1 MKGLGEMDTNKENRT
16 WQANISLPD
25 PRHLK
30 CQMTSLN
37 NLFFFLDKTSLNNH
51 AFVWTNTGILVKVT
65 EMK

>member
-1 MKGLGEMDTNKENRT
+1 MKGLGEMDTNKENWT

-37 NLFFFLDKTSLNNH
+37 NHFFYQTSLNNH
-51 AFVWTNTGILVKVT
+51 AFVWTNTGIMVKVT